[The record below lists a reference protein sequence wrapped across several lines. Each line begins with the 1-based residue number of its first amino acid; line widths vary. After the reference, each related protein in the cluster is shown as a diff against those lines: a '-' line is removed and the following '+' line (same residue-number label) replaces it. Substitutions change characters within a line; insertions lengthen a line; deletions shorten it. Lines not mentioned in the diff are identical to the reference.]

1 MVFSDAVRR
10 VPGFVS
16 SSLFGSYGEPK
27 IFPYQILQFFPID
40 ADVRQLWHCPTGY
53 DCRIELPLLL
63 SFHP

>member
-1 MVFSDAVRR
+1 MVFLDAVRR

-16 SSLFGSYGEPK
+16 SLLLGGYGEPK
-27 IFPYQILQFFPID
+27 IFPYQILQFCPIN
-40 ADVRQLWHCPTGY
+40 AGVRQLWHCPTAY